1 MYANIALAVL
11 TIILKFINVVIGK
24 KTDDGEWVKK
34 VTELVQSLQKTVS
47 DNAAKRNR
55 IKKIDDDLNL
65 P

>member
-34 VTELVQSLQKTVS
+34 VTELVQSLQKTVT
-47 DNAAKRNR
+47 DNASKRNR